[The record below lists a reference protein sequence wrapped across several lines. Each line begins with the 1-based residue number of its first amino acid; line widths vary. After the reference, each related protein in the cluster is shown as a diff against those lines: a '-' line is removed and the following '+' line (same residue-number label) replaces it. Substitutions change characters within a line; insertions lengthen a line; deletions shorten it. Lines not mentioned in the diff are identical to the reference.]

1 MSAPDI
7 LKQILADKA
16 DEVDARSGRVPLR
29 ELQARID
36 NAEMPRGFAGRLQ
49 LTVESGRPAV
59 IAELKKASPS
69 RGVIRESYDPA
80 AIAAS
85 YERGGATCLSVLTD
99 EQYFQGRAEDLR
111 IARAACSLPILRKD
125 FLIDPYQV
133 YESRAM
139 NADCVLLIAAALN
152 DGMMRELCTLARE
165 LRMDTLLEV
174 HDAQELERALAL
186 DTPLIGINNRSLHTF
201 ETYLDTTLD
210 LLPKIDGGRLVITES
225 GIHKREDIARL
236 RGHGINCFLIGEAFM
251 RASDPGAKL
260 AELFS

>member
-7 LKQILADKA
+7 LRRILASKA
-16 DEVDARSGRVPLR
+16 EEVEARAARTPLPDLR
-29 ELQARID
+29 ARID
-36 NAEMPRGFAGRLQ
+36 DAELPRGFAGRLQ

-69 RGVIRESYDPA
+69 QGVLRAGFDPA

-111 IARAACSLPILRKD
+111 IARAACSLPVLRKD
-125 FLIDPYQV
+125 FIVDPYQV
-133 YESRAM
+133 YEARALS
-139 NADCVLLIAAALN
+139 ADCVLLIAAALS
-152 DGMMRELCTLARE
+152 DGMMGELCSLARD

-174 HDAQELERALAL
+174 HDAQELERALEL
-186 DTPLIGINNRSLHTF
+186 DTPLIGVNNRSLHTF
-201 ETYLDTTLD
+201 ETQLDTTLE
-210 LLPKIDGGRLVITES
+210 LLPRIGGGRLVITES
-225 GIHKREDIARL
+225 GIHTREHVARM
-236 RGHGINCFLIGEAFM
+236 RSHGINCFLVGEAFM
-251 RASDPGAKL
+251 RAGDPGAKL